1 MTSILK
7 STFCI
12 LFPAMIIGNSQ
23 HYSGTVATIAG
34 TVLHQKD
41 QKPLENIYLYI
52 IPGEEEAVTDKKGE
66 FLITTW
72 QSFPVTIVV
81 EHHQYKKK
89 QLKIYKPCN
98 DLIIALE

>member
-1 MTSILK
+1 MTSIFK
-7 STFCI
+7 SAFCI
-12 LFPAMIIGNSQ
+12 LLPAMIIGNGQ
-23 HYSGTVATIAG
+23 HYSRAVATISG

-41 QKPLENIYLYI
+41 QKPLENIYLYV
-52 IPGEEEAVTDKKGE
+52 IPGEEEAVTDKKGR

-89 QLKIYKPCN
+89 KLKN
-98 DLIIALE
+98 T